1 MLYQT
6 LLVVWEWSSTLSLE
20 TLGAENSARIPLQL
34 SRNCIVASIQV
45 DLTDEVLRRFRVDL
59 LEFLQQSGAQA
70 VILDLS
76 GLEILDLEEFE
87 ALRHTMSMVA
97 LMGAQSIVA
106 GMQPGVVSALVELN
120 ADVDD
125 IHAAFNLDDAFHLIE
140 SQK

>member
-1 MLYQT
+1 M
-6 LLVVWEWSSTLSLE
+6 LLVVLVWRSILSLDN
-20 TLGAENSARIPLQL
+20 LGAESSARIPLQL

-45 DLTDEVLRRFRVDL
+45 DLTYDVLRRFRADL

-87 ALRHTMSMVA
+87 ALRQTMSMVS

-106 GMQPGVVSALVELN
+106 GMRPGVVSALIELN
-120 ADVDD
+120 ADVAG
-125 IHAAFNLDDAFHLIE
+125 ILAAFNLDDAFSQIE
-140 SQK
+140 AQK

>member
-1 MLYQT
+1 M
-6 LLVVWEWSSTLSLE
+6 SLDN
-20 TLGAENSARIPLQL
+20 LGTESGTRIPLQL

-59 LEFLQQSGAQA
+59 LEFLQRSGAQA

-87 ALRHTMSMVA
+87 ALKHTMSMVS
-97 LMGAQSIVA
+97 LMGAKSIVT
-106 GMQPGVVSALVELN
+106 GMRPGVVSALIELN

-125 IHAAFNLDDAFHLIE
+125 ILAAFNLDDAFSLIE
-140 SQK
+140 AQK